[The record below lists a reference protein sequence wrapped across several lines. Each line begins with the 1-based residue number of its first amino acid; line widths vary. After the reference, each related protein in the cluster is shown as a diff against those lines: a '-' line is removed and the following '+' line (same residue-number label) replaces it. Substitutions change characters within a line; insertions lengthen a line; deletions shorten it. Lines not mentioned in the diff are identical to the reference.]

1 MELAYRAGK
10 FFFSTPSEEATVAPF
25 PPGSVMSFKESR
37 KVPIS
42 ASSTISSA
50 HQFTA
55 TFPFAAEMYVCLPQF
70 QARSPR

>member
-1 MELAYRAGK
+1 
-10 FFFSTPSEEATVAPF
+10 
-25 PPGSVMSFKESR
+25 VMSFKESR